1 MRAANPCET
10 RLGDAHRYLTAL
22 KRILTDIIKVRY
34 NVRYYA
40 RCHMKRVRVNEDI
53 RPMSEFRTGIASFL
67 KQIHDT
73 KRPMIITQHGKGVA
87 VLLDA
92 GEYEAMQE
100 RIELLQDIQ
109 TSIGQ
114 IEAGQGVDNDQ
125 AKRTVLNRIRK

>member
-1 MRAANPCET
+1 
-10 RLGDAHRYLTAL
+10 
-22 KRILTDIIKVRY
+22 
-34 NVRYYA
+34 
-40 RCHMKRVRVNEDI
+40 MKRLRVNEDI
-53 RPMSEFRTGIASFL
+53 RPMSEFRTGIASFF

-73 KRPMIITQHGKGVA
+73 KRPLIITQHGKGVA

-114 IEAGQGVDNDQ
+114 IEAGQEVDHDS
-125 AKRTVLNRIRK
+125 AKTIVLERIGK

>member
-1 MRAANPCET
+1 
-10 RLGDAHRYLTAL
+10 
-22 KRILTDIIKVRY
+22 
-34 NVRYYA
+34 
-40 RCHMKRVRVNEDI
+40 MKRPRINEDI

-73 KRPMIITQHGKGVA
+73 KRPLIITQHGKGVA

-100 RIELLQDIQ
+100 KIEMLQDLQ

-114 IEAGQGVDNDQ
+114 IEAGQGIEHEGARKQVM
-125 AKRTVLNRIRK
+125 KRIGK